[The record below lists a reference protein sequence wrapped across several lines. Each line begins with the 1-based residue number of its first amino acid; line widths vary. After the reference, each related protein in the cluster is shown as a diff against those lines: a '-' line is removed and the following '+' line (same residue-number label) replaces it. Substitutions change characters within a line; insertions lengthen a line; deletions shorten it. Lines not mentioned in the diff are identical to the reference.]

1 MPEVV
6 AELKEPN
13 AKDMK
18 FEDVVDQAKQKAIDY
33 ACGRFGGGAGEV
45 HVFGDD
51 DVTIERSI
59 VIDGR
64 GQYPQIAC
72 D

>member
-1 MPEVV
+1 MV

-33 ACGRFGGGAGEV
+33 ACGRFGSGAGEV
-45 HVFGDD
+45 HIFGDD
-51 DVTIERSI
+51 NATIERSI
-59 VIDGR
+59 VIDAR
-64 GQYPQIAC
+64 GGVC